1 MTHAPPRFGSRDVGP
16 VEVFVS
22 YKWGGAAQDLVD
34 EIELALSERGVE
46 VRRDR
51 SEMHY
56 RDSIQR
62 FMRALGAG
70 KYVIVALDDAYL
82 RSPKCMFELT
92 EIADRPDFA
101 KRIFPIVLPDA
112 NITDPR
118 VRIGY
123 IRFWEQ
129 MRDDLARDMSTV
141 KPEYLHGIRED
152 LDRYE
157 KIRNT
162 IDGITDVLADMNTLT
177 PEAHRDSVFDQIYA
191 AITR

>member
-1 MTHAPPRFGSRDVGP
+1 
-16 VEVFVS
+16 
-22 YKWGGAAQDLVD
+22 
-34 EIELALSERGVE
+34 
-46 VRRDR
+46 
-51 SEMHY
+51 MHY

-101 KRIFPIVLPDA
+101 KRIFPIVLSDA

-118 VRIGY
+118 ARIGY
-123 IRFWEQ
+123 IRFREQ

-152 LDRYE
+152 LDLYE
-157 KIRNT
+157 KIRNM
-162 IDGITDVLADMNTLT
+162 IGGITEVLADMNTLT